1 MSYQVRDVRV
11 VPEGDGVDVKRLFPL
26 PGFMNFDPFVLWDH
40 FNIGPGR
47 GFPDHPHRGF
57 EGITYIFKGGMNHK
71 DNLDNES
78 FVKPG
83 GAQRF
88 TAGKGIVHS
97 EMPADNETTN
107 GIQLWV
113 NLPKKLKQ
121 IPPSYQQVNDDEFP
135 IEILD
140 GCEVKVLV
148 GKNSPLKLNTA
159 VKYEHIKLQNQKSY
173 CLELKANMRG
183 IVYLTEGELNIDGH
197 NLKKDQAMFIE
208 FKKILN
214 IIAIEEAE
222 FMLCFG
228 VPHNEPIHQYG
239 PYVD

>member
-1 MSYQVRDVRV
+1 MNYKIRAVTV
-11 VPEGDGVDVKRLFPL
+11 VPEGDGIVVKRLFPL
-26 PGFMNFDPFVLWDH
+26 QGFMNFDPFVLWDH

-57 EGITYIFKGGMNHK
+57 EGITYIFQGGMNHK
-71 DNLDNES
+71 DNLGNDS

-121 IPPSYQQVNDDEFP
+121 MSPSYQQINDDMFP
-135 IEILD
+135 VTKID
-140 GCEVKVLV
+140 GGEVKKIV
-148 GKNSPLKLNTA
+148 GLHSPLKLNTE
-159 VKYEHIKLQNQKSY
+159 VKYEHVRLQKQKSY
-173 CLELKANMRG
+173 NVELNSNMRG
-183 IVYLTEGELNIDGH
+183 IVYLTAGELSIDGH
-197 NLKKDQAMFIE
+197 NLKRDQAMFIE
-208 FKKILN
+208 FKDSLN
-214 IIAIEEAE
+214 IISVENSE
-222 FMLCFG
+222 FVLGFG